1 MSTIERKPISPF
13 LILPCVP
20 DAVDDFI
27 GQPSPAAIAAL
38 RAHPGPVTVLG
49 AGGKMGL
56 HLCIMLRRAFAA
68 LGRRDPVIAVSRF
81 RTLRDRDEFARHGIE
96 VRPCDLESAEE
107 VAALEVT
114 PIVFFLAGV
123 KFGTADSPDL
133 LERLNVL
140 MPRRV
145 AEHFRRATIVA
156 FSTGCVYPFVTPESG
171 GATETVSPAPNGAYA
186 SSCLAREHAFVE
198 ASGRHGTRAVLI
210 RLNYSV
216 EFRYGLLVDIAL
228 KVQRGEPIDVTMG
241 HVNVIWQTDAL
252 NYAICAL
259 DLAASPPVPL
269 NVTGADTLSVRAL
282 ALRFGEL
289 LDRPVQLIGSEAG
302 SAWLNNSTFAHGRF
316 GPPATAPAKM
326 MEWVAAWL
334 QHGGETWNKPTG
346 FEKRDGKF

>member
-1 MSTIERKPISPF
+1 MKTIERKPIPACLS
-13 LILPCVP
+13 LPCDP
-20 DAVDDFI
+20 ETVDEFI
-27 GQPSPAAIAAL
+27 ARPSAGAIAAL
-38 RAHPGPVTVLG
+38 RARPGPVTVLG

-56 HLCIMLRRAFAA
+56 HLCLMLRRALDE
-68 LGRRDPVIAVSRF
+68 LGRADPVIAVSRF
-81 RTLRDRDEFARHGIE
+81 RTLRDRDEFARHGLE
-96 VRPCDLESAEE
+96 VRPCDLESPEE
-107 VAALEVT
+107 VAALPLT
-114 PIVFFLAGV
+114 PTVFFLAGV

-133 LERLNVL
+133 LERLNVM

-145 AEHFRRATIVA
+145 AEHYRSATIIA

-171 GATETVSPAPNGAYA
+171 GATEAVPPAPNGAYA
-186 SSCLAREHAFVE
+186 SSCLAREQAFVE
-198 ASGRHGTRAVLI
+198 ASRRHGTPGVLI

-216 EFRYGLLVDIAL
+216 EFRYGLLLDIAQ

-252 NYAICAL
+252 NHAICAL
-259 DLAASPPVPL
+259 DVAASPPVPL

-289 LDRPVQLIGSEAG
+289 LGQPVQLVGSEAG
-302 SAWLNNSTFAHGRF
+302 SAWLNNAARAHRAF
-316 GPPATAPAKM
+316 GLPATPPAQM

-334 QHGGETWNKPTG
+334 LQGGETWNKPTG